1 MINPNK
7 MPTTRSLAIE
17 SEGSIANELRWMRQ
31 KATAICTPKY
41 DKRGLEV
48 MNQEAKA
55 VTTTKRMVNPAIES
69 RQGLKRED
77 HGQ

>member
-1 MINPNK
+1 
-7 MPTTRSLAIE
+7 
-17 SEGSIANELRWMRQ
+17 MRQ

-55 VTTTKRMVNPAIES
+55 VTTTKKMVNPAIES
-69 RQGLKRED
+69 R
-77 HGQ
+77 